1 MGAPRRELTEHR
13 EPRAVE
19 RVWNACG
26 MTEASQESDRL
37 PRGNDHQS
45 IDHWAQHGV
54 EELTEREAAERA
66 ELGDPHAEDDL
77 PIPDGG

>member
-1 MGAPRRELTEHR
+1 
-13 EPRAVE
+13 
-19 RVWNACG
+19 
-26 MTEASQESDRL
+26 MTEASQEADRL

-54 EELTEREAAERA
+54 EELTEREAAEQA
-66 ELGDPHAEDDL
+66 ELGQLVDEP

>member
-1 MGAPRRELTEHR
+1 
-13 EPRAVE
+13 
-19 RVWNACG
+19 

-54 EELTEREAAERA
+54 EELTEREATERA